1 MTTDVVLP
9 QLYALVL
16 VRRLADDDIYRAAYE
31 KNPAQ
36 ALREIG
42 VPEDLIARLP
52 PGYASIKLGSKLIFQ
67 TALYQL
73 IDEVA
78 TICLCQIPP
87 QVRLAIGDAGPN
99 AKKHVTTPFEAS

>member
-9 QLYALVL
+9 QQYALVL

-73 IDEVA
+73 IDDVA
-78 TICLCQIPP
+78 GVCICHSPP
-87 QVRLAIGDAGPN
+87 QIRLSVG
-99 AKKHVTTPFEAS
+99 TPQPGGTSKTSFGAS